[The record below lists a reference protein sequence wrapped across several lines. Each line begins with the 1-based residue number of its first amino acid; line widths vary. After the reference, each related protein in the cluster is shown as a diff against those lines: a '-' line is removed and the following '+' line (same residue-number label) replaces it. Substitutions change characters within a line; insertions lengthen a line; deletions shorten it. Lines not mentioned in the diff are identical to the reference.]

1 MRRQFADE
9 LFECIFDHS
18 AGLAPKGLRVIESRK
33 ARLKSKSKIGVMII
47 NLSRAFDSLDHE
59 LLLANFKA
67 YGLDNDLVTLM
78 RS

>member
-1 MRRQFADE
+1 
-9 LFECIFDHS
+9 
-18 AGLAPKGLRVIESRK
+18 
-33 ARLKSKSKIGVMII
+33 MII